1 MIQALIGPILGLIGK
16 AVDKAVPDKDQAE
29 RLKADITTQAMGMAD
44 AELKG
49 AVQIITAE
57 ATGESWLQRNWRP
70 ILMLWFAGLVG
81 AHWLGFTPENMDAN
95 VVNSLL
101 EIVKIGIGGYVVG
114 RSGEKIMK
122 SYKGN

>member
-1 MIQALIGPILGLIGK
+1 MIQALLGPIAGLIGK
-16 AVDKAVPDKDQAE
+16 AIDKAVPDKDQAA
-29 RLKADITTQAMGMAD
+29 RLKSDITTQAMSMAD

-70 ILMLWFAGLVG
+70 MIMVWFAALVG
-81 AHWLGFTPENMDAN
+81 AHWLGFTPENLSEAQIGG
-95 VVNSLL
+95 LL
-101 EIVKIGIGGYVVG
+101 QIVQIGIGGYVVG

-122 SYKGN
+122 AYKA